1 MANWAFTSYA
11 IEGPKETLLK
21 IEDAILHPTQP
32 EGADEGWEGGIL
44 NTLGLTYEERGPGG
58 TGKYMRGFIRDEVS
72 WCDDDRVIR
81 FDAKEAWGIT
91 DFYEVLEEN
100 FPDIKVYW
108 TTEESGCEV
117 YATNDKEGKYF
128 SDRVCVDTCID
139 DNYQMDYFTSEK
151 AAYAWL
157 SKITDGK
164 ITNKEQAEAFNKE
177 DHGDDFIS
185 VHLYEI
191 V

>member
-32 EGADEGWEGGIL
+32 EGADEGWEGGVL
-44 NTLGLTYEERGPGG
+44 NTLGITYEERGPGG
-58 TGKYMRGFIRDEVS
+58 TGKYMRGFVKEEPWWDSNVL
-72 WCDDDRVIR
+72 R
-81 FDAKEAWGIT
+81 FDAEEAWGIT

-128 SDRVCVDTCID
+128 SDRVYVDTCING
-139 DNYQMDYFTSEK
+139 NYQMDYFTSEDT
-151 AAYAWL
+151 AYAWL
-157 SKITDGK
+157 GKITNGK
-164 ITNKEQAEAFNKE
+164 VTNKEQAEAFNAE
-177 DHGDDFIS
+177 GHEEDFIS